1 MPTSVTYVS
10 PQEDCITACAVVN
23 IIYLMFGL
31 LAALRVRVC
40 CVQFVYSSCFPLNC
54 TSISRVRCCVCVC
67 VSAFLPCCL
76 MPFAMFF
83 DAFCMQISIVR
94 SKRVR
99 AHHLQALPSAAHL
112 ARARTDMSCLLSDNQ
127 KQMLVCPPRTRGP
140 IIASRIEVYNRT
152 YPHGAPHRSPHLNA
166 RARACS
172 PLMVNALQMFA

>member
-67 VSAFLPCCL
+67 VCF
-76 MPFAMFF
+76 FAMLF
-83 DAFCMQISIVR
+83 DAFCHVLWCVLHANLYSAVETR
-94 SKRVR
+94 PR
-99 AHHLQALPSAAHL
+99 APFASAAQRGSSR

-152 YPHGAPHRSPHLNA
+152 YPHGAPHRSPHLNT